1 MIYLWI
7 LASYLLGSLPFGI
20 IIAQGCK
27 GIDPRAAG
35 SGNPGATNVARLCGL
50 PWGALT
56 LACDLLKGL
65 LAVWVSLRLT
75 PEPWFHSACALAVV
89 GGHIKSCFLGFRGGK
104 GVATTIG
111 ALLPLGIA
119 PLLCAVLCCLA
130 VIALSSYVSLGSLT
144 LVASLLMFY
153 PLFDRLDLL
162 PLAAVLTAVVFWTH
176 HSNIGRLRRGEEKS
190 WRKSKN

>member
-1 MIYLWI
+1 M
-7 LASYLLGSLPFGI
+7 
-20 IIAQGCK
+20 
-27 GIDPRAAG
+27 
-35 SGNPGATNVARLCGL
+35 
-50 PWGALT
+50 
-56 LACDLLKGL
+56 
-65 LAVWVSLRLT
+65 
-75 PEPWFHSACALAVV
+75 V

-176 HSNIGRLRRGEEKS
+176 RSNIGRLRRGEEKS